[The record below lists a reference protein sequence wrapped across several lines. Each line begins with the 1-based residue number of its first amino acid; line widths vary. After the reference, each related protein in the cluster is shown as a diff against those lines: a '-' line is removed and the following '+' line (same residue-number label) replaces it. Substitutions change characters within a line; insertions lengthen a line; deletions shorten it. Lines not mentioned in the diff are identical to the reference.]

1 MSLPQCDF
9 LLDPATGDLMIVN
22 GDLVLTSGRDSVR
35 QAITQ
40 ALSLYKGE
48 WFLDEEYGLPMFEEI
63 LVKDATGGPN
73 FGAVR
78 ELLRQAILGCPGVAS
93 VGDIALTYNAATR
106 RASVSFTAF
115 ADDGTAVPVDGF
127 MLGDS

>member
-1 MSLPQCDF
+1 MSLPQRDF
-9 LLDPATGDLMIVN
+9 LLDPATGDLKIVN
-22 GDLVLTSGRDSVR
+22 GDLVLSSGRDSVR

-48 WFLDEEYGLPMFEEI
+48 WFLDLDEGLPMFEEI

-78 ELLRQAILGCPGVAS
+78 ELLRQAILGCPGVKS
-93 VGDIALTYNAATR
+93 VSDIALTYNAATR
-106 RASVSFTAF
+106 RATATFTAYS
-115 ADDGTAVPVDGF
+115 DDGTPVVVDGF
-127 MLGDS
+127 MLGD